1 MASTGPVPA
10 IDSVEADRR
19 VRESGDDGPVIVD
32 VREQNEWDDVRI
44 PGATLVPLSRIADD
58 YSKLPHGRPLI
69 LQCASGKRSLVAAE
83 FLRRN
88 GYADVSN
95 LVDGIKGW
103 QGAGLPVERG

>member
-1 MASTGPVPA
+1 MSDVGPIPT
-10 IDSVEADRR
+10 IDSSEAARR
-19 VRESGDDGPVIVD
+19 VREPSEEAPVIVD
-32 VREQNEWDDVRI
+32 VREQSEWDEVRI
-44 PGATLVPLSRIADD
+44 PGAVHVPLSRIAEE
-58 YSKLPHGRPLI
+58 YTKLPQGRPLI